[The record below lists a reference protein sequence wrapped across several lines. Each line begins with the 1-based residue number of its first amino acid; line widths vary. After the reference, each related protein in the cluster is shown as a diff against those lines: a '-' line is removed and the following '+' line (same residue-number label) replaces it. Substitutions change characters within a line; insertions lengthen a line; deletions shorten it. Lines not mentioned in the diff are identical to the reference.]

1 MALAAAALLAAACG
15 EDDDSPQAV
24 ARAWVATSEHSKCA
38 LLRPELLE
46 QLTGRTGA
54 AAREACE
61 RNVVRAPRRRD
72 VRVAEVEV
80 AGARAEVEVRF
91 HGGETRVQLLRG
103 DDGWR
108 ISGVGD

>member
-1 MALAAAALLAAACG
+1 VALAAAALLAAACG

-24 ARAWVATSEHSKCA
+24 ARAWVATSEPS

>member
-1 MALAAAALLAAACG
+1 MATN
-15 EDDDSPQAV
+15 EP
-24 ARAWVATSEHSKCA
+24 SKCA

-54 AAREACE
+54 AARDACE

-72 VRVAEVEV
+72 VKVAEVEV
-80 AGARAEVEVRF
+80 TGARAEVEVRF
-91 HGGETRVQLLRG
+91 RGGETRVQLLRG
-103 DDGWR
+103 EEGWQ